1 MAEELCPWEHSGE
14 MKLIQVTV
22 VEAVYV
28 DRLQGRDIKQSWSR
42 S

>member
-1 MAEELCPWEHSGE
+1 

-28 DRLQGRDIKQSWSR
+28 DPLQGRDIKQSWSR